1 MSGRRAT
8 LPDPQFRRPD
18 PLQPGGRWVVHV
30 NEKGDHSQIYNFE
43 KLPVSGELQRSF
55 AKIFAGKLGPGG
67 WRTIQTSRSG
77 FEALKTFARFL
88 SELDRPP
95 ADITEITAATWNAW
109 RLSRPSTATG
119 QRVYTRIA
127 GLLRLDPR
135 LPADTYAASCKPV
148 KEVKATETAYS
159 GEYFAA
165 LTSAAA
171 RLLAS
176 AGRRISASQRQ
187 LAQWRAGAVAE
198 GTDEWRLGEALDILA
213 RTGDVPHR
221 VRLNGRGHTSR
232 QRYLDRRYARAL
244 GGQGVADAGYR
255 LCLTP
260 AEAVALA
267 VSIVAAYGWNSTT
280 VSELRVPEIM
290 PGPDESSQVIYRM
303 ELEKRRRCEPYRYE
317 SRNLTDWGPRS
328 PGRLITQA
336 LQATAPARAIL
347 EGLEAPTD
355 RLIVWRKARSPITGD
370 PATHFR
376 SGFGPVELVTWA
388 RATGLEV
395 NMRRLRRTV
404 VVLHRRTPTQHSQ
417 DVHDSVYV
425 LREPAAQQEAI
436 SVIASGVADAISHAH
451 EVVRARRGTPEDA
464 AEPGTDTATASCGD
478 YQHSP
483 FSPHGAPCRVS
494 FLLCLAC
501 PNAVVTSRHLPRLAC
516 LHRAL
521 DELRGVL
528 PAGLWDHDW
537 REHYARLQHIRQ
549 EWFTATEWS
558 DALRAV
564 TATDR
569 QTISDLL
576 HGGLGA

>member
-1 MSGRRAT
+1 VSGRRAA
-8 LPDPQFRRPD
+8 LPDPRFRRPD

-30 NEKGDHSQIYNFE
+30 SEKGDDSQIYDFG
-43 KLPVSGELQRSF
+43 KLPVSAELQGSF

-67 WRTIQTSRSG
+67 WRTVQASRGG
-77 FEALKTFARFL
+77 FRELATFARFL

-95 ADITEITAATWNAW
+95 AGITEITPATWNAW
-109 RLSRPSTATG
+109 RLSRPGTATG
-119 QRVYTRIA
+119 QRSYTRIG
-127 GLLRLDPR
+127 GLLRRDPR
-135 LPADTYAASCKPV
+135 LPADTYAVSCKQV

-159 GEYFAA
+159 AEHFAA
-165 LTSAAA
+165 VTSAAA
-171 RLLAS
+171 RLLAG
-176 AGRRISASQRQ
+176 AVRRISASERH
-187 LAQWRAGAVAE
+187 LARWRAGAVAE
-198 GTDEWRLGEALDILA
+198 GTEEWRLGEALDSLA
-213 RTGDVPHR
+213 RTGDVPHQ
-221 VRLNGRGHTSR
+221 VRLNGRGRTSR
-232 QRYLDRRYARAL
+232 QRYPDRRYAGAL
-244 GGQGVADAGYR
+244 GGQGVAAAGYR

-260 AEAVALA
+260 AEAAALA

-280 VSELRVPEIM
+280 VSELRVPQIM
-290 PGPDESSQVIYRM
+290 SEPGEGSQVIYRM
-303 ELEKRRRCEPYRYE
+303 ELEKRRRYEPYRYE

-336 LQATAPARAIL
+336 LAATAPARAIL
-347 EGLEAPTD
+347 EGLGAPTD
-355 RLIVWRKARSPITGD
+355 RLIVWRKTRSPITGD

-395 NMRRLRRTV
+395 NLRRLRRTV
-404 VVLHRRTPTQHSQ
+404 VVLHRRAPAQHSQ

-425 LREPAAQQEAI
+425 LREPAARQEAI
-436 SVIASGVADAISHAH
+436 PVIAAGAADAISHAR
-451 EVVRARRGTPEDA
+451 EVVRARRGTPEDTA
-464 AEPGTDTATASCGD
+464 GPGADTATASCGD
-478 YQHSP
+478 YRHSP

-537 REHYARLQHIRQ
+537 REHHARLQHIRQ
-549 EWFTATEWS
+549 EWFTAAEWS

-564 TATDR
+564 TAADR

-576 HGGLGA
+576 GGGPGA